1 MASFAEGYR
10 AKIPVGVFGHSQ
22 LLCWLLEG
30 LLLVCPP
37 FPGVDL
43 WLSQRSGELSRY
55 GLPNQNG
62 DKVGDLLPTG
72 ILSEIGGASP
82 HRGAKF
88 RDCQSACGE
97 KGRSVCVSKL
107 IPSGG
112 VSNNNSYKESMNK
125 KISFVSNFRGVICQL
140 QCYP

>member
-1 MASFAEGYR
+1 M
-10 AKIPVGVFGHSQ
+10 
-22 LLCWLLEG
+22 
-30 LLLVCPP
+30 CPP

-125 KISFVSNFRGVICQL
+125 KSHLSPTSGESFVSFSVIHDTFKALSRKSSISFCE
-140 QCYP
+140 